1 MPRAKRVR
9 ADVKRAEL
17 LKVATELFL
26 AKGYDGVSVDSIIA
40 RTGGTKSNVYKFFGS
55 KAELFAEVV
64 EEICRQIVHS
74 FAGLEFDTANPEET
88 LREVGRRFLG
98 ALLTKRSIRQHRMVV
113 AESARFP
120 SIGKR
125 WFKAGPEGARAP
137 LASYF
142 EKLQKA
148 GKLGKV
154 PPRRLAGVFLDMLSE
169 EQLLRQLIAGAPE
182 PSSREINKLVD
193 EVVTVFLHGALK

>member
-9 ADVKRAEL
+9 AEVKRVEL
-17 LKVATELFL
+17 VKVATEMFL
-26 AKGYDGVSVDSIIA
+26 AKGYDSVSVDSIIA

-64 EEICRQIVHS
+64 EDLCRQIVHS
-74 FAGLEFDTANPEET
+74 FADLELDPADPEGA

-120 SIGKR
+120 AVGKR
-125 WFKAGPEGARAP
+125 WFKAGPESARAP
-137 LASYF
+137 LAAYF

-148 GKLGKV
+148 GKIGKV
-154 PPRRLAGVFLDMLSE
+154 PARRLAGLFLDMLSE
-169 EQLLRQLIAGAPE
+169 ELLLRQLIAGAPE
-182 PSSREINKLVD
+182 ASPREINKLVD
-193 EVVTVFLHGALK
+193 EVLTVFLHGALK

>member
-9 ADVKRAEL
+9 AEVKRAEL
-17 LKVATELFL
+17 LKVATDMFL
-26 AKGYDGVSVDSIIA
+26 AKGYDSVSVDSIIA

-64 EEICRQIVHS
+64 EDLCRQIVHS
-74 FAGLEFDTANPEET
+74 FADLELDPADPEGA

-120 SIGKR
+120 AVGKR
-125 WFKAGPEGARAP
+125 WFKAGPESARAP
-137 LASYF
+137 LAAYF

-148 GKLGKV
+148 GKIGKV
-154 PPRRLAGVFLDMLSE
+154 PARRLAGLFLDMLSE
-169 EQLLRQLIAGAPE
+169 ELLLRQLIAGAPE
-182 PSSREINKLVD
+182 ASPREINKLVD
-193 EVVTVFLHGALK
+193 EVLTVFLHGALK